1 MTTVKLTGKVALIT
15 GAGSGIGRATA
26 KLFLEEGAQVVAA
39 DLYAEGLESLV
50 KEVEA
55 MGFPPPTIV
64 TGDVSNRADA
74 EKMVETAVNAYGS
87 LDVVV
92 NNAGIMDEFTP
103 LGDLDDALWQ
113 QVMGVNIDGPMYI
126 CRKALESMLPKG
138 KGAIV
143 NVSSVGGLFGGRAG
157 VSYTTSKHALIG
169 LTRSIA
175 YHYAKKGIRC
185 NAVCPGGVATNISI
199 RNPNP
204 LGYERLQTTF
214 GMAVRQAEAVEL
226 ARTILF
232 LASDDSSFVNGEV
245 LVADGGWTAG

>member
-1 MTTVKLTGKVALIT
+1 MDHGCGFGYRARDCQTVCRRGRS
-15 GAGSGIGRATA
+15 GRRCGSLRRRLG
-26 KLFLEEGAQVVAA
+26 
-39 DLYAEGLESLV
+39 SLV

-55 MGFPPPTIV
+55 MGCLPPTIV

-74 EKMVETAVNAYGS
+74 EKMVETVNAYGS

-126 CRKALESMLPKG
+126 CRKALRSMLPKG

-143 NVSSVGGLFGGRAG
+143 NVSSVSGLFGGRAG

-175 YHYAKKGIRC
+175 YHYAKEGDSLS
-185 NAVCPGGVATNISI
+185 AVCPGGVATNISI
-199 RNPNP
+199 RNPDP